1 MKRKKSLGAKKARLA
16 SVTAILDAR
25 AVTAAKKTVSP
36 FAIPLTDLT
45 LLTGKRF
52 PAQTFGVIARM
63 IETPEE
69 YCPSTFLAKVQVVMT
84 TVPEL
89 PDVVTLEGKVFV
101 LVESAPLTYIQRTA
115 SEATRV

>member
-1 MKRKKSLGAKKARLA
+1 
-16 SVTAILDAR
+16 
-25 AVTAAKKTVSP
+25 
-36 FAIPLTDLT
+36 
-45 LLTGKRF
+45 
-52 PAQTFGVIARM
+52 M
-63 IETPEE
+63 IDTPEG
-69 YCPSTFLAKVQVVMT
+69 YCSSTFLAKVKVVMT

>member
-1 MKRKKSLGAKKARLA
+1 MARKNSKVRRAVERRADIEACK
-16 SVTAILDAR
+16 R
-25 AVTAAKKTVSP
+25 AVTAAKRTVAP
-36 FAIPLTDLT
+36 FPVPRD
-45 LLTGKRF
+45 RF
-52 PAQTFGVIARM
+52 GTNQTPCPPQTFGVIARM
-63 IETPEE
+63 IDTPEG
-69 YCPSTFLAKVQVVMT
+69 YCPSTFLAKVKVVMT